1 VLESGEGTLATV
13 DVRTGEVT
21 TVAELPGFTRGL
33 AFAGRY
39 AFVGLSQVR
48 EATTFGGL
56 PLTGRLEDRQCGV
69 WIVDIETGRV
79 MGFVRFEDKVQE
91 IFDVALLPGLSFPE
105 ILEPHAEELL
115 TAYVVPSR
123 R

>member
-1 VLESGEGTLATV
+1 
-13 DVRTGEVT
+13 
-21 TVAELPGFTRGL
+21 
-33 AFAGRY
+33 
-39 AFVGLSQVR
+39 
-48 EATTFGGL
+48 
-56 PLTGRLEDRQCGV
+56 
-69 WIVDIETGRV
+69 